1 MLQKILRES
10 LKMQSENSVQRKFVV
25 TRNREKSSRLA
36 SGLRDLGVEVFEIP
50 TIEIVSINE
59 DELKK
64 CLEDFSFTHLVF
76 HSQNAIKIFM
86 DAFLK
91 AHDLSELK
99 NVKIYVVG
107 KATKEAIE
115 KYGLSCVA
123 PKEKF
128 TGDELVKIIKED
140 GFKER
145 KIFLPHSRLTR
156 KELLEEYRTLGEF
169 KNISIYDS
177 VIPKEIEEL
186 PEEFSDIIFTATST
200 FKNFIKI
207 YGKDSLLGKKIF
219 SIGPITTDS
228 VNEYGLEV
236 YKESKYS
243 TIDSIIDC
251 VEEDFRNENEK
262 NKK

>member
-1 MLQKILRES
+1 
-10 LKMQSENSVQRKFVV
+10 MQSENSVQRKFVV
-25 TRNREKSSRLA
+25 TRNRKKSSRLA

-156 KELLEEYRTLGEF
+156 KELLEEYRTLGQF

-186 PEEFSDIIFTATST
+186 PEEFTDIIFTATST
-200 FKNFIKI
+200 FKNFIKM
-207 YGKDSLLGKKIF
+207 YGKDSLSEKKIF
-219 SIGPITTDS
+219 SIGPITTES

>member
-1 MLQKILRES
+1 MPQKILRGS
-10 LKMQSENSVQRKFVV
+10 LKMQSENSVKRKFVV

-50 TIEIVSINE
+50 TIEIVPINE

-64 CLEDFSFTHLVF
+64 CLDDFSFTHLVF

-91 AHDLSELK
+91 VHDLSELK

-115 KYGLSCVA
+115 KYDLSCVA

-145 KIFLPHSRLTR
+145 KIFLSHSRLTR
-156 KELLEEYRTLGEF
+156 KELLEEYSTLGQF

-200 FKNFIKI
+200 FKNFIKM
-207 YGKDSLLGKKIF
+207 YGKDSLSGKKIF

>member
-1 MLQKILRES
+1 
-10 LKMQSENSVQRKFVV
+10 MQSENSVKRKFVV
-25 TRNREKSSRLA
+25 TKKRKKSSRLA

-50 TIEIVSINE
+50 TIEIVPINE

-64 CLEDFSFTHLVF
+64 CLDDFSFTHLVF

-156 KELLEEYRTLGEF
+156 KELLEEYSTLGQF

-200 FKNFIKI
+200 FKNFIKM
-207 YGKDSLLGKKIF
+207 YGKDSLSGKKIF

>member
-1 MLQKILRES
+1 
-10 LKMQSENSVQRKFVV
+10 MQSENSSKRKFVV

-36 SGLRDLGVEVFEIP
+36 SGVRKLGVEVFEIP
-50 TIEIVSINE
+50 TIEIVPINE

-64 CLEDFSFTHLVF
+64 CVEDFSFTHLVF

-86 DAFLK
+86 DEFLK
-91 AHDLSELK
+91 KQDLSELK

-115 KYGLSCVA
+115 KYGLGCVA

-156 KELLEEYRTLGEF
+156 KELLEEYNTLGEF
-169 KNISIYDS
+169 HNIPIYDS

-186 PEEFSDIIFTATST
+186 PEDFTDIIFTATST
-200 FKNFIKI
+200 FKNFIKM
-207 YGKDSLLGKKIF
+207 YGKESLSGKKIF

-228 VNEYGLEV
+228 IRECGLNV
-236 YKESKYS
+236 YKESEYS

-251 VEEDFRNENEK
+251 VEEDLKNENEK

>member
-1 MLQKILRES
+1 
-10 LKMQSENSVQRKFVV
+10 MQSENSVQRKFVV

-36 SGLRDLGVEVFEIP
+36 SGLRDLGVKVFEIP
-50 TIEIVSINE
+50 TIEIVPINE

-64 CLEDFSFTHLVF
+64 CLCNFSFTHLVF

-128 TGDELVKIIKED
+128 TGDELVKIIKAD
-140 GFKER
+140 SFKER
-145 KIFLPHSRLTR
+145 KIFLPHSRRTR
-156 KELLEEYRTLGEF
+156 KELLEEYRTLGQF

-177 VIPKEIEEL
+177 VIPKEIEDL

-200 FKNFIKI
+200 FKNFIKM
-207 YGKDSLLGKKIF
+207 YGKDSLSGKKIF

>member
-1 MLQKILRES
+1 
-10 LKMQSENSVQRKFVV
+10 MQSENSVQRKFVV

-36 SGLRDLGVEVFEIP
+36 SGLRDLGVDVFEIP
-50 TIEIVSINE
+50 TIEIVPIND
-59 DELKK
+59 DEIKK
-64 CLEDFSFTHLVF
+64 CLDDFSFTHLVF

-145 KIFLPHSRLTR
+145 KIFLPHSRRTR
-156 KELLEEYRTLGEF
+156 KELLEEYRTLGQF

-200 FKNFIKI
+200 FKNFIKM
-207 YGKDSLLGKKIF
+207 YGKDSLSGKKIF

>member
-1 MLQKILRES
+1 MPQKILRGS

-36 SGLRDLGVEVFEIP
+36 SGLRDLGVKVFEIP
-50 TIEIVSINE
+50 TIEIVPINE

-64 CLEDFSFTHLVF
+64 CLCNFSFTHLVF

-128 TGDELVKIIKED
+128 TGDELVKIIKAD
-140 GFKER
+140 SFKER
-145 KIFLPHSRLTR
+145 KIFLPHSRRTR
-156 KELLEEYRTLGEF
+156 KELLEEYRTLGQF

-186 PEEFSDIIFTATST
+186 PEEFTDIIFTATST
-200 FKNFIKI
+200 FKNFIKM
-207 YGKDSLLGKKIF
+207 YGKDSLSGKKIF

>member
-1 MLQKILRES
+1 
-10 LKMQSENSVQRKFVV
+10 MQSENSVQRKFVV

-36 SGLRDLGVEVFEIP
+36 SGLSDLGVEVFEIP
-50 TIEIVSINE
+50 TIEIVPINE

-91 AHDLSELK
+91 AHDISELK

-156 KELLEEYRTLGEF
+156 KELLEEYSTLGEF

-186 PEEFSDIIFTATST
+186 PEEFTDIIFTATST
-200 FKNFIKI
+200 FKNFIKM
-207 YGKDSLLGKKIF
+207 YGKESLKEKKIF

-236 YKESKYS
+236 YKQSKYS

-262 NKK
+262 NQK

>member
-1 MLQKILRES
+1 
-10 LKMQSENSVQRKFVV
+10 MQSENSVQRKFVV

-36 SGLRDLGVEVFEIP
+36 SGLRDLGVKVFEIP
-50 TIEIVSINE
+50 TIEIVPINE

-128 TGDELVKIIKED
+128 TGDELVKIIKAD
-140 GFKER
+140 SFKER
-145 KIFLPHSRLTR
+145 KIFLPHSRRTR
-156 KELLEEYRTLGEF
+156 KELLEEYRTLGQF

-200 FKNFIKI
+200 FKNFIKM
-207 YGKDSLLGKKIF
+207 YGKDSLSGKKIF

>member
-1 MLQKILRES
+1 
-10 LKMQSENSVQRKFVV
+10 MQSETNTQRKFVV

-50 TIEIVSINE
+50 TIEIVPINE

-64 CLEDFSFTHLVF
+64 CLCDFSFTHLVF

-91 AHDLSELK
+91 AHDLLELK

-186 PEEFSDIIFTATST
+186 PEEFTDIIFTATST
-200 FKNFIKI
+200 FKNFIKM
-207 YGKDSLLGKKIF
+207 YGKDSLSEKKIF

>member
-1 MLQKILRES
+1 
-10 LKMQSENSVQRKFVV
+10 MQLENSSKRKFVV

-36 SGLRDLGVEVFEIP
+36 SVLRKLGVEVFEIP
-50 TIEIVSINE
+50 TIEIVPINE
-59 DELKK
+59 AELKK
-64 CLEDFSFTHLVF
+64 YVEDFSFTHLVF

-86 DAFLK
+86 DEFLK
-91 AHDLSELK
+91 THDMSKLK
-99 NVKIYVVG
+99 SVKIYVVG

-156 KELLEEYRTLGEF
+156 KELLEEYNTLGEF
-169 KNISIYDS
+169 HNISIYDS
-177 VIPKEIEEL
+177 VIPKEIEKL
-186 PEEFSDIIFTATST
+186 PEDFTDIIFTATST
-200 FKNFIKI
+200 FKNFIKM
-207 YGKDSLLGKKIF
+207 YGKESLSGKKIF

-228 VNEYGLEV
+228 IRECGLNV
-236 YKESKYS
+236 YKESEYS

-251 VEEDFRNENEK
+251 VEEDLKNENEK

>member
-1 MLQKILRES
+1 
-10 LKMQSENSVQRKFVV
+10 MQLENSVQRKFVV

-36 SGLRDLGVEVFEIP
+36 SVLRKLGVEVFEIP
-50 TIEIVSINE
+50 TIEIVAINE
-59 DELKK
+59 AELKK
-64 CLEDFSFTHLVF
+64 YVEDFSFTHLVF

-86 DAFLK
+86 DEFLK
-91 AHDLSELK
+91 THDMSELK
-99 NVKIYVVG
+99 SVKIYVVG

-156 KELLEEYRTLGEF
+156 KELLEEYNTLGEF
-169 KNISIYDS
+169 HNIPIYDS

-186 PEEFSDIIFTATST
+186 PEDFTDIIFTATST
-200 FKNFIKI
+200 FKNFIKM
-207 YGKDSLLGKKIF
+207 YGKESLSGKKIF

-228 VNEYGLEV
+228 IHECGFDV
-236 YKESKYS
+236 YKESEYS
-243 TIDSIIDC
+243 TIDSIIVC
-251 VEEDFRNENEK
+251 VEEDLKNENEK

>member
-1 MLQKILRES
+1 
-10 LKMQSENSVQRKFVV
+10 MQSENSVQRKFVV

-50 TIEIVSINE
+50 TIEIVPINE

-64 CLEDFSFTHLVF
+64 CLDDFSFTHLVF

-145 KIFLPHSRLTR
+145 KIFLPHSRRTR
-156 KELLEEYRTLGEF
+156 KELLEEYSTLGEF

-200 FKNFIKI
+200 FKNFIKM
-207 YGKDSLLGKKIF
+207 YGKDSLSEKKIF
-219 SIGPITTDS
+219 SIGPITTNS

-262 NKK
+262 N

>member
-1 MLQKILRES
+1 
-10 LKMQSENSVQRKFVV
+10 MQSENSVQRKFVV

-50 TIEIVSINE
+50 TIEIVPINE

-64 CLEDFSFTHLVF
+64 CLCNFSFTHLVF

-128 TGDELVKIIKED
+128 TGDELVKIIKAD
-140 GFKER
+140 SFKER
-145 KIFLPHSRLTR
+145 KIFLPHSRRTR

-186 PEEFSDIIFTATST
+186 PEKFTDIIFTATST
-200 FKNFIKI
+200 FKNFIKM
-207 YGKDSLLGKKIF
+207 YGKDSLSGKKIF

>member
-1 MLQKILRES
+1 
-10 LKMQSENSVQRKFVV
+10 MQSENSVQRKFVV

-36 SGLRDLGVEVFEIP
+36 SGLRDLGVEVLEIP
-50 TIEIVSINE
+50 TIEIVPINE

-64 CLEDFSFTHLVF
+64 CLDDFSFTHLVF

-115 KYGLSCVA
+115 KYDLSCVA

-128 TGDELVKIIKED
+128 TGDELLKIIKED

-156 KELLEEYRTLGEF
+156 KELLEEYRTLGQF

-200 FKNFIKI
+200 FKNFIKM
-207 YGKDSLLGKKIF
+207 YGKDSLSGKKIF

>member
-1 MLQKILRES
+1 
-10 LKMQSENSVQRKFVV
+10 MQSENSVQRKFVV

-36 SGLRDLGVEVFEIP
+36 SGLRDLGVDVFEIP
-50 TIEIVSINE
+50 TIEIVPIND

-115 KYGLSCVA
+115 KYGLSCIA

-169 KNISIYDS
+169 ENISIYDS

-200 FKNFIKI
+200 FKNFIKM

-262 NKK
+262 N

>member
-1 MLQKILRES
+1 
-10 LKMQSENSVQRKFVV
+10 MQSENSVQRKFVV

-128 TGDELVKIIKED
+128 TGDELVKIIKAD
-140 GFKER
+140 SFKER

-200 FKNFIKI
+200 FKNFIKM
-207 YGKDSLLGKKIF
+207 YGKDSLSEKKIF

-228 VNEYGLEV
+228 VNEYGLDV

>member
-1 MLQKILRES
+1 MPQKILRES
-10 LKMQSENSVQRKFVV
+10 LKMQSENSVKRKFVV

-50 TIEIVSINE
+50 TIEIVPINE

-64 CLEDFSFTHLVF
+64 CLDDFSFTHLVF

-91 AHDLSELK
+91 VHDLSELK

-115 KYGLSCVA
+115 KYDLSCVA

-156 KELLEEYRTLGEF
+156 KELLEEYSTLGQF

-200 FKNFIKI
+200 FKNFIKM
-207 YGKDSLLGKKIF
+207 YGKDSLSGKKIF

>member
-1 MLQKILRES
+1 
-10 LKMQSENSVQRKFVV
+10 MQSENSVQRKFVV

-36 SGLRDLGVEVFEIP
+36 SGLRDLGVKVFEIP
-50 TIEIVSINE
+50 TIEIVPINE

-64 CLEDFSFTHLVF
+64 CLCNFSFTHLVF

-128 TGDELVKIIKED
+128 TGDELVKIIKAD
-140 GFKER
+140 SFKER
-145 KIFLPHSRLTR
+145 KIFLPHSRRTR
-156 KELLEEYRTLGEF
+156 KELLEEYRTLGQF

-200 FKNFIKI
+200 FKNFIKM
-207 YGKDSLLGKKIF
+207 YGKDSLSGKKIF

>member
-1 MLQKILRES
+1 MPQKILRGS

-50 TIEIVSINE
+50 TIEIVPINE

-177 VIPKEIEEL
+177 VIPREIEKL
-186 PEEFSDIIFTATST
+186 PEDFSDIIFTATST
-200 FKNFIKI
+200 FKNFIKM
-207 YGKDSLLGKKIF
+207 YGKDSLSGKKIF

>member
-1 MLQKILRES
+1 
-10 LKMQSENSVQRKFVV
+10 MQLENSSKRKFVV
-25 TRNREKSSRLA
+25 TRNREKSSKLA
-36 SGLRDLGVEVFEIP
+36 SVLRKLGVEVFEIP
-50 TIEIVSINE
+50 TIEIVPINE
-59 DELKK
+59 AELKK
-64 CLEDFSFTHLVF
+64 YVEDFSFTHLVF

-86 DAFLK
+86 DEFLK
-91 AHDLSELK
+91 THDMSELK
-99 NVKIYVVG
+99 SVKIYVVG

-140 GFKER
+140 DFKER

-156 KELLEEYRTLGEF
+156 KELLEEYNTLGEF
-169 KNISIYDS
+169 HNIPIYDS

-186 PEEFSDIIFTATST
+186 PEDFTDIIFTATST
-200 FKNFIKI
+200 FKNFIKM
-207 YGKDSLLGKKIF
+207 YGKESLSGKKIF

-228 VNEYGLEV
+228 IHECGFDV
-236 YKESKYS
+236 YKESEYS

-251 VEEDFRNENEK
+251 VEEDLKNENEK

>member
-1 MLQKILRES
+1 
-10 LKMQSENSVQRKFVV
+10 MQSENSVQRKFVV

-50 TIEIVSINE
+50 TIEIVPINE

-64 CLEDFSFTHLVF
+64 CLDDFSFTHLVF

-115 KYGLSCVA
+115 KYDLSCVA

-200 FKNFIKI
+200 FKNFIKM
-207 YGKDSLLGKKIF
+207 YGKDSLSGKKIF

>member
-1 MLQKILRES
+1 
-10 LKMQSENSVQRKFVV
+10 MQSENSVQRKFVV

-50 TIEIVSINE
+50 TIEIVPINE

-64 CLEDFSFTHLVF
+64 CLCNFSFTHLVF

-128 TGDELVKIIKED
+128 TGDELVKIIKAD
-140 GFKER
+140 SFKER
-145 KIFLPHSRLTR
+145 KIFLPHSRRTR
-156 KELLEEYRTLGEF
+156 KELLEEYRTLGQF

-200 FKNFIKI
+200 FKNFIKM
-207 YGKDSLLGKKIF
+207 YGKDSLSGKKIF

>member
-1 MLQKILRES
+1 MK
-10 LKMQSENSVQRKFVV
+10 SENSVQRKFVV

-128 TGDELVKIIKED
+128 TGDELLKIIKED

-186 PEEFSDIIFTATST
+186 PEEFTDIIFTATST
-200 FKNFIKI
+200 FKNFIKM

-236 YKESKYS
+236 YKGSKYS

-262 NKK
+262 N

>member
-1 MLQKILRES
+1 
-10 LKMQSENSVQRKFVV
+10 MQSENSVQRKFVV

-36 SGLRDLGVEVFEIP
+36 SGLRDLGVDVFEIP
-50 TIEIVSINE
+50 TIEIVPINE

-64 CLEDFSFTHLVF
+64 CLDDFSFTHLVF

-115 KYGLSCVA
+115 KYCLSCVA

-145 KIFLPHSRLTR
+145 KIFLPHSRRTR
-156 KELLEEYRTLGEF
+156 KELLEEYSTLGEF

-200 FKNFIKI
+200 FKNFIKM
-207 YGKDSLLGKKIF
+207 YGKDSLSGKKIF

>member
-1 MLQKILRES
+1 MPPKILRGS

-50 TIEIVSINE
+50 TIEIVPINE

-64 CLEDFSFTHLVF
+64 SLEDFSFTHLVF

-200 FKNFIKI
+200 FKNFIKM
-207 YGKDSLLGKKIF
+207 YGKDSLSEKKIF

-262 NKK
+262 N

>member
-1 MLQKILRES
+1 
-10 LKMQSENSVQRKFVV
+10 MQSENSVQRKFVV

-64 CLEDFSFTHLVF
+64 CLDDFSFTHLVF

-91 AHDLSELK
+91 AHDLSKLK

-140 GFKER
+140 GLKER

-186 PEEFSDIIFTATST
+186 PEEFTDIIFTATST
-200 FKNFIKI
+200 FKNFIKM
-207 YGKDSLLGKKIF
+207 YGKDSLSGKKIF

-228 VNEYGLEV
+228 VKEYGLEV

-251 VEEDFRNENEK
+251 VEEVFRNENEK
-262 NKK
+262 N

>member
-1 MLQKILRES
+1 
-10 LKMQSENSVQRKFVV
+10 MQSENSVQRKFVV
-25 TRNREKSSRLA
+25 TRNREKSSRLT
-36 SGLRDLGVEVFEIP
+36 SGLSDLGVEVFEIP
-50 TIEIVSINE
+50 TIEIVPINE

-115 KYGLSCVA
+115 KYGISCVA

-128 TGDELVKIIKED
+128 TGYELVKIIKED

-156 KELLEEYRTLGEF
+156 KELLEEYKTLGEF

-186 PEEFSDIIFTATST
+186 PEEFTDIIFTATST
-200 FKNFIKI
+200 FKNFIKM
-207 YGKDSLLGKKIF
+207 YGKDSLSGKKIF

-251 VEEDFRNENEK
+251 IEEDFRNENEK
-262 NKK
+262 N

>member
-1 MLQKILRES
+1 
-10 LKMQSENSVQRKFVV
+10 MQSENSVQRKFVV

-50 TIEIVSINE
+50 TIEIVPINE

-64 CLEDFSFTHLVF
+64 CLYDFSFTHLVF

-128 TGDELVKIIKED
+128 TGDELVKIIKAD
-140 GFKER
+140 SFKER
-145 KIFLPHSRLTR
+145 KIFLPHSQLTR

-186 PEEFSDIIFTATST
+186 PEEFTDIIFTATST
-200 FKNFIKI
+200 FKNFIKM
-207 YGKDSLLGKKIF
+207 YGKDSLSEKKIF

>member
-1 MLQKILRES
+1 MPQKILRGS
-10 LKMQSENSVQRKFVV
+10 LKMQSENSVKRKFVV

-50 TIEIVSINE
+50 TIEIVPINE

-64 CLEDFSFTHLVF
+64 CLDDFSFTHLVF

-145 KIFLPHSRLTR
+145 KIFLPHSRRTR
-156 KELLEEYRTLGEF
+156 KELLEEYSTLGEF

-200 FKNFIKI
+200 FKNFIKM
-207 YGKDSLLGKKIF
+207 YGKDSLSEKKIF
-219 SIGPITTDS
+219 SIGPITTNS

-262 NKK
+262 N

>member
-1 MLQKILRES
+1 MK
-10 LKMQSENSVQRKFVV
+10 SENSVQRKFVV

-145 KIFLPHSRLTR
+145 KIFLPHSRRTR
-156 KELLEEYRTLGEF
+156 KELLEEYRTLGQF

-200 FKNFIKI
+200 FKNFIKM
-207 YGKDSLLGKKIF
+207 YGKDSLSGKKIF

>member
-1 MLQKILRES
+1 
-10 LKMQSENSVQRKFVV
+10 MQLENSSKRKFVV

-36 SGLRDLGVEVFEIP
+36 SVLRKLGVEVFEIP
-50 TIEIVSINE
+50 TIEIVPINE
-59 DELKK
+59 AELKK
-64 CLEDFSFTHLVF
+64 YVEDFSFTHLVF

-86 DAFLK
+86 DEFLK
-91 AHDLSELK
+91 THDMSELK
-99 NVKIYVVG
+99 SVKIYVVG

-140 GFKER
+140 DFKER

-156 KELLEEYRTLGEF
+156 KELLKEYNTLGEF
-169 KNISIYDS
+169 HNIPIYDS
-177 VIPKEIEEL
+177 VIPKEIEQLSED
-186 PEEFSDIIFTATST
+186 FTDIIFTATST
-200 FKNFIKI
+200 FKNFIKM
-207 YGKDSLLGKKIF
+207 YGKESLSGKKIF

-228 VNEYGLEV
+228 IHECGFDV
-236 YKESKYS
+236 YKESEYS

-251 VEEDFRNENEK
+251 VEEDLKNENEK

>member
-1 MLQKILRES
+1 
-10 LKMQSENSVQRKFVV
+10 MQSENSVQRKFVV

-50 TIEIVSINE
+50 TIEIVPINE

-64 CLEDFSFTHLVF
+64 CLDDFSFTHLVF

-91 AHDLSELK
+91 AHDLTELK

-128 TGDELVKIIKED
+128 TGDELVKIIKAD
-140 GFKER
+140 SFKER

-200 FKNFIKI
+200 FKNFIKM
-207 YGKDSLLGKKIF
+207 YGKDSLSEKKIF

-228 VNEYGLEV
+228 VNEYGLDV

>member
-1 MLQKILRES
+1 
-10 LKMQSENSVQRKFVV
+10 MQLENSSKRKFVV

-36 SGLRDLGVEVFEIP
+36 SVLRKLGVEVFEIP
-50 TIEIVSINE
+50 TIEIVPINE
-59 DELKK
+59 AELKK
-64 CLEDFSFTHLVF
+64 YVEDFSFTHLVF

-86 DAFLK
+86 DEFLK
-91 AHDLSELK
+91 THDMSELK
-99 NVKIYVVG
+99 SVKIYVVG

-115 KYGLSCVA
+115 KYGLSCAA

-156 KELLEEYRTLGEF
+156 KELLKEYNTLGEF
-169 KNISIYDS
+169 YNIPIYDS

-186 PEEFSDIIFTATST
+186 PEDFTDIIFTATST
-200 FKNFIKI
+200 FKNFIKM
-207 YGKDSLLGKKIF
+207 YGKESLRGKKIF

-228 VNEYGLEV
+228 IHECGFDV
-236 YKESKYS
+236 YKESEYS

-251 VEEDFRNENEK
+251 VEEDLKNENEK

>member
-1 MLQKILRES
+1 
-10 LKMQSENSVQRKFVV
+10 MQSENSSKRKFVV

-36 SGLRDLGVEVFEIP
+36 SVLRKLGVEVFEIP
-50 TIEIVSINE
+50 TIEIVPINE
-59 DELKK
+59 AELKK
-64 CLEDFSFTHLVF
+64 YVEDFSFTHLVF

-86 DAFLK
+86 DEFLK
-91 AHDLSELK
+91 THDMSELK
-99 NVKIYVVG
+99 SVKIYVVG

-156 KELLEEYRTLGEF
+156 KELLEEYNTLGEF
-169 KNISIYDS
+169 HNIPIYDN

-186 PEEFSDIIFTATST
+186 PEDFTDIIFTATST
-200 FKNFIKI
+200 FKNFIKM
-207 YGKDSLLGKKIF
+207 YGKESLSGKKIF

-228 VNEYGLEV
+228 IHECGFDV
-236 YKESKYS
+236 YKESEYS

>member
-1 MLQKILRES
+1 
-10 LKMQSENSVQRKFVV
+10 MQSENSVQRKFVV

-36 SGLRDLGVEVFEIP
+36 SGLRDLGVDVFEIP
-50 TIEIVSINE
+50 TIEIVPIND

-156 KELLEEYRTLGEF
+156 KELLEEYRTLGQF

-200 FKNFIKI
+200 FKNFIKM
-207 YGKDSLLGKKIF
+207 YGKDSLSEKKIF

-262 NKK
+262 N

>member
-1 MLQKILRES
+1 MK
-10 LKMQSENSVQRKFVV
+10 SENSVQRKFVV

-36 SGLRDLGVEVFEIP
+36 SGLRDLGVDVFEIP
-50 TIEIVSINE
+50 TIEIVPIND

-91 AHDLSELK
+91 VHDLSELK

-169 KNISIYDS
+169 ENISIYDS

-186 PEEFSDIIFTATST
+186 PEEFTDIIFTATST
-200 FKNFIKI
+200 FKNFIKM
-207 YGKDSLLGKKIF
+207 YGKDSLSEKKIF
-219 SIGPITTDS
+219 SIGPITTNS

-262 NKK
+262 N